1 MTTTTPQID
10 WRTTARALIA
20 AALIGSQGETRK
32 QVRARIRAAFEQYP
46 SGREGYAY
54 KVWLQERAYALGE
67 RTRPRRTPHYLR
79 PRRLEDIM
87 PAARDWATAKGL
99 VEVTAVLDVHL

>member
-1 MTTTTPQID
+1 MIATAPSIN

-20 AALIGSQGETRK
+20 TALIGSQGETRK
-32 QVRARIRAAFEQYP
+32 QVRARIRAAFADYP
-46 SGREGYAY
+46 SEREGYAY
-54 KVWLQERAYALGE
+54 KVWLEERAYALGE

-79 PRRLEDIM
+79 PRKLEDIM

>member
-1 MTTTTPQID
+1 MINTAPEIN

-20 AALIGSQGETRK
+20 AALIGSQGESRK
-32 QVRARIRAAFEQYP
+32 QVRARIRAAFAQYP
-46 SGREGYAY
+46 SERQGYPY

-67 RTRPRRTPHYLR
+67 RTRPHRTPFYLR
-79 PRRLEDIM
+79 PRKLENIM